1 MFEDM
6 YKPKM
11 TKVAKR
17 KIKKFQALK
26 SENGFAIA
34 YGILLLAVSKKYVT
48 LDELHDKYNSYI
60 HKFSNKYYIMPVLG
74 GNLRLE
80 DKLDHYIKYDYIDL
94 IKTKN
99 NFKYKITS
107 KGESLIPIYIQ
118 DKEIFDL
125 LK

>member
-6 YKPKM
+6 YIPKM
-11 TKVAKR
+11 TEVAKR
-17 KIKKFQALK
+17 KIKKFQALE
-26 SENGFAIA
+26 SDNGFAIA

-48 LDELHDKYNSYI
+48 LNELQDKYNNYI
-60 HKFSNKYYIMPVLG
+60 HKFCKKYYILPVLG
-74 GNLRLE
+74 MELE
-80 DKLDHYIKYDYIDL
+80 DRLDHYIKYDYIDL

-99 NFKYKITS
+99 NFKYKATS
-107 KGESLIPIYIQ
+107 KGKSLIPIYIQ